1 MLPEPHT
8 RPPWLPLRLI
18 ITSALLACGILAWG
32 HVPSQEWARFLA
44 GLTIVSADGTTLA
57 TAMAGRLGN
66 TLGIITAS
74 MLVAVTT
81 GLAAGFLA
89 LRVGLGLP
97 WLAWLAGRL
106 VAALPVVPV
115 AWTAVGIIVG
125 RHGWPID
132 SLLPRPH
139 PPDGETW
146 QLALGRHLW
155 WWVVPCGV
163 LVLPLAGESLSRVI
177 DLFSKGPRGDL
188 ALGLRARGIKRSAIH
203 YHHTFPAVLP
213 ELLDFV
219 QALGLL
225 AAGYVVFVE
234 KALGIPGWGS
244 FFAAAVNAG
253 NVRGIAGSIY
263 TAGVVAALWCL
274 CIDVVRHLSS
284 RPRAPR
290 EGKPADAPRSTPA
303 TTTAAGLALLVLV
316 CCSFTSPPAA
326 SAGAAQLGALIA
338 PLVGDLWKV
347 AAACAAA
354 ALVALIR
361 GGLPAVFGAL
371 RLPRLGLLE
380 TLAWSPLLVWLI
392 GVSAILQRHEIAWIT
407 AGVAAS
413 FGGAVQVRR
422 RWRVLQAGR
431 AIEGSRAVG
440 TGALGAW
447 RMHVMPEL
455 LRTVFAWILKAAATL
470 IVWIALIDSLQVP
483 VPGAS
488 PASLGLAIASAKEN
502 VLTDL
507 PPMIAP
513 ALIIAICAL
522 FFRQLSR
529 IVRPAPPPL

>member
-32 HVPSQEWARFLA
+32 HVPSQEWGRFLA

-57 TAMAGRLGN
+57 TAMAGRLGT

-89 LRVGLGLP
+89 LRVGFGLP
-97 WLAWLAGRL
+97 WLAGLAGRL
-106 VAALPVVPV
+106 IAALPVVPV
-115 AWTAVGIIVG
+115 AWAAVGIIVG

-163 LVLPLAGESLSRVI
+163 LVLPLAGETLSRAI
-177 DLFSKGPRGDL
+177 DLFSRGPRGDL
-188 ALGLRARGIKRSAIH
+188 ALGLRARGIQRSAIH
-203 YHHTFPAVLP
+203 YHHTIPAVLP

-234 KALGIPGWGS
+234 KTLGVPGWGS
-244 FFAAAVNAG
+244 FFAAAASAG
-253 NVRGIAGSIY
+253 DVRGIAGSIY
-263 TAGVVAALWCL
+263 MAGLMAALWCL
-274 CIDVVRHLSS
+274 CIDVVRHLAS
-284 RPRAPR
+284 RSRGPR
-290 EGKPADAPRSTPA
+290 EGKPADTPRPPPA
-303 TTTAAGLALLVLV
+303 TPVAAGLALLVLV
-316 CCSFTSPPAA
+316 CCSFTSPPAMP
-326 SAGAAQLGALIA
+326 AGAAHLDVLIA
-338 PLVGDLWKV
+338 PLVGDMWKV

-354 ALVALIR
+354 ALIALVR
-361 GGLPAVFGAL
+361 GGLPAMFGAL
-371 RLPRLGLLE
+371 RPPHVGLLE

-392 GVSAILQRHEIAWIT
+392 GVSAIVQRHEITWII

-422 RWRVLQAGR
+422 RWRELQAAR
-431 AIEGSRAVG
+431 AVEGSRAVG
-440 TGALGAW
+440 TSALGAW

-470 IVWIALIDSLQVP
+470 VVWLALIDSQEVP
-483 VPGAS
+483 APGAP

-513 ALIIAICAL
+513 ALVIAICAL

-529 IVRPAPPPL
+529 IVRPAPSPL